1 MKKGKEKSKNASA
14 LGETLIRMEEPVRP
28 VLYSPFWTLFTGR
41 ERVLKSFED
50 DHWLFRQIIWTCE
63 RRYHKKTQICE
74 MPCHQNWG
82 LLLLYGF
89 CLLANFMCGF
99 TIPIRIHES
108 AINQFTPLA
117 RETIYN
123 RFKPVYLKLSF
134 LYSI

>member
-1 MKKGKEKSKNASA
+1 MWARSKILIEIKG
-14 LGETLIRMEEPVRP
+14 LVGCIQ
-28 VLYSPFWTLFTGR
+28 YSPFWTLFRAGGR
-41 ERVLKSFED
+41 VYKLFED
-50 DHWLFRQIIWTCE
+50 NTSSFGRVIWTCE
-63 RRYHKKTQICE
+63 RWYHKKTQICE